1 MGKKMDDIEGGI
13 LSSIPA
19 AALTLT
25 MTRATI
31 RMEHSRTWRIDKINP
46 VEDLVICLEGQGEYL
61 IDGKRRR
68 MEPGDAMLITRGER
82 FQGWNEAKATY
93 TGIAQHFTLDIYGR
107 HNLISQMDLQP
118 KVRLS
123 RWPLIEPLVRHYRQT
138 APPSSVT
145 LSQHHLF
152 MYLLIAY
159 IDDAFLGWRHRAAYQ
174 PEGADA
180 LDLAVVK
187 AATMIAANPLDSD
200 IATKAIHASSF
211 NPDYF
216 LREFKKRVGQTPR
229 KYQEFKRMERAMHF
243 LEAGLRV
250 AEAAL
255 EVGYSDP
262 YYFSR
267 MFKRTTGLSPRDHV
281 NRVRRNRHGGLLGF
295 DEPEQDRLLSATT
308 DLQMG
313 EEVATPR

>member
-1 MGKKMDDIEGGI
+1 MGKKMDEIEGGI
-13 LSSIPA
+13 LSSIPPS
-19 AALTLT
+19 ALALT

-31 RMEHSRTWRIDKINP
+31 RMEHSRTWRIEKINP
-46 VEDLVICLEGQGEYL
+46 VEDLVICLGGRGEYL
-61 IDGKRRR
+61 IDGDRRT
-68 MEPGDAMLITRGER
+68 MEPGDAMLITRGQR
-82 FQGWNEAKATY
+82 FQGWNEGRANY

-107 HNLISQMDLQP
+107 HDLISQMDLQP
-118 KVRLS
+118 NVHLS
-123 RWPLIEPLVRHYRQT
+123 RWPLLEPLVRQYRQT

-159 IDDAFLGWRHRAAYQ
+159 IDDAFLGWRDRAAYQ

-187 AATMIAANPLDSD
+187 AATMIAANPLDGD
-200 IATKAIHASSF
+200 IAMKAIRASSF

-216 LREFKKRVGQTPR
+216 LREFKKRVGRTPR

-243 LEAGLRV
+243 LEAGLPV
-250 AEAAL
+250 AEAAA

-267 MFKRTTGLSPRDHV
+267 MFKRTIGLSPRAHV
-281 NRVRRNRHGGLLGF
+281 DRVRRNRHGGLLGF
-295 DEPEQDRLLSATT
+295 DEPEQDRLL
-308 DLQMG
+308 G
-313 EEVATPR
+313 HG

>member
-1 MGKKMDDIEGGI
+1 MDEIEGGI
-13 LSSIPA
+13 LSSIPPS
-19 AALTLT
+19 ALALT

-31 RMEHSRTWRIDKINP
+31 RMEHSRTWRIEKINP
-46 VEDLVICLEGQGEYL
+46 VEDLVICLGGRGEYL
-61 IDGKRRR
+61 IDGDRRT
-68 MEPGDAMLITRGER
+68 MEPGDAMLITRGQR
-82 FQGWNEAKATY
+82 FQGWNEGRSSY

-107 HNLISQMDLQP
+107 HDLISQMELQP
-118 KVRLS
+118 KVHLS
-123 RWPLIEPLVRHYRQT
+123 RWPLLEPLVRQYRQT

-159 IDDAFLGWRHRAAYQ
+159 IDDAFLGWRDRAAYQ

-187 AATMIAANPLDSD
+187 AATMIAANPLDGD
-200 IATKAIHASSF
+200 IATKAIRASSF

-216 LREFKKRVGQTPR
+216 LREFKKRVGRTPR

-243 LEAGLRV
+243 LEAGLPV
-250 AEAAL
+250 AEAAA

-267 MFKRTTGLSPRDHV
+267 MFKRTIGLSPRAHV
-281 NRVRRNRHGGLLGF
+281 DRVRRNRHGGLLGF
-295 DEPEQDRLLSATT
+295 DEPEQDRLL
-308 DLQMG
+308 G
-313 EEVATPR
+313 HG

>member
-1 MGKKMDDIEGGI
+1 MDEIEGGI
-13 LSSIPA
+13 LSSIPPS
-19 AALTLT
+19 ALALT

-31 RMEHSRTWRIDKINP
+31 RMEHSRTWRIEKINP
-46 VEDLVICLEGQGEYL
+46 VEDLVICLGGRGEYL
-61 IDGKRRR
+61 IDGDRRT
-68 MEPGDAMLITRGER
+68 MEPWDAMLITRGQR
-82 FQGWNEAKATY
+82 FQGWNEGRANY

-107 HNLISQMDLQP
+107 HDLISQMDLQP
-118 KVRLS
+118 NVHLS
-123 RWPLIEPLVRHYRQT
+123 RWPLLEPLVRQYRQT

-159 IDDAFLGWRHRAAYQ
+159 IDDAFLGWRDRAAYQ

-187 AATMIAANPLDSD
+187 AATMIAANPLDGD
-200 IATKAIHASSF
+200 IATKAIRASSF

-216 LREFKKRVGQTPR
+216 LREFKKRVGRTPR

-243 LEAGLRV
+243 LEAGLPV
-250 AEAAL
+250 AEAAA

-267 MFKRTTGLSPRDHV
+267 MFKRTIGLSPRAHV
-281 NRVRRNRHGGLLGF
+281 DRVRRNRHGGLLGF
-295 DEPEQDRLLSATT
+295 DEPEQDRLL
-308 DLQMG
+308 G
-313 EEVATPR
+313 HG

>member
-1 MGKKMDDIEGGI
+1 MDEIEGGI
-13 LSSIPA
+13 LASIPA
-19 AALTLT
+19 TALTLT

-31 RMEHSRTWRIDKINP
+31 RMEHSKTWRIDKINP
-46 VEDLVICLEGQGEYL
+46 VDDLVICLEGQGEYL
-61 IDGKRRR
+61 IDGHRMT
-68 MEPGDAMLITRGER
+68 MEPGDAMLISRGQR
-82 FQGWNEAKATY
+82 FQGWNEGTVTY

-107 HNLISQMDLQP
+107 HDLISQMDLQP

-123 RWPLIEPLVRHYRQT
+123 RWPLVEPLVRHYRQS

-159 IDDAFLGWRHRAAYQ
+159 IEDAFMGWRDRAAYQ

-187 AATMIAANPLDSD
+187 AATMIAANPLDGE
-200 IATKAIHASSF
+200 IAAKAISACPF

-216 LREFKKRVGQTPR
+216 LREFKKRVGRTPR

-243 LEAGLRV
+243 LEAGLPV
-250 AEAAL
+250 AEAAA
-255 EVGYSDP
+255 EVGYADP

-267 MFKRTTGLSPRDHV
+267 MFKRTIGLSPRDHV
-281 NRVRRNRHGGLLGF
+281 NRVRQNRHGGLLGF
-295 DEPEQDRLLSATT
+295 DEPEQDRLLNGTHAPQAEG
-308 DLQMG
+308 D
-313 EEVATPR
+313 VAMAVT